1 MSKYHVDADNLGS
14 YLETQASKD
23 TLRFITCGSVDDGKS
38 TLIGR
43 LLYEAKVIFDDQLAA
58 LDADSRKYGTQAGK
72 LDFALLVDGLAAE
85 REQGIT
91 IDVAYRYFSTDKRNF
106 IVADTPGHEQ
116 YTRNMATGA
125 STAHVAVIIVDARK
139 GVLDQTRRH
148 AFIASLLGIRHV
160 VLAINKMDLVDY
172 AKERFDAIVADF
184 LVLNKTLNFMQII
197 PIPISALNG
206 DNVTNKSENMPWY
219 EGQYLLGHL
228 ETLDSN
234 LYKNN
239 SLRLPV
245 QYVLRPNSDYRGYA
259 GRVGSGILYPGL
271 AVKILPSG
279 KETNIQNI
287 FVGSEEVTEAIGG
300 QSVTVTIAGEF
311 DISRGDLIADASAAP
326 SIADQ
331 FRVTIIWMSDSAM
344 LPGRKYLLRTET
356 SNYDC
361 KVAKL
366 RHRININDYT
376 KAPANTLDLNDIAS
390 CDISLNRPL
399 AFDAYSENKSTGSFI
414 LIDPESNAT
423 IAAGMIDFALRRSQ
437 NIHWQVSDIEA
448 DHRAIAKNQQPCVLW
463 FTGLSGSGKSTIAN
477 LIEKKLHTM
486 SRHTMLLDGDNIRHG
501 LNRDLGFTDADRV
514 ENIRRVAEVSK
525 LMVEAGLITLVSF
538 ISPFAAE
545 RKMAREL
552 FKDGAF
558 VEIYVNTPIAEAE
571 RRDVKGLYKKARS
584 GALKNFT
591 GIDSAYEPPVSPEIT
606 LSTMELEPDAAADV
620 VVDWLKRCN
629 YI

>member
-279 KETNIQNI
+279 KETNIKNI

-399 AFDAYSENKSTGSFI
+399 AFDAYSENKSTGSFM
-414 LIDPESNAT
+414 LIDPKA
-423 IAAGMIDFALRRSQ
+423 M
-437 NIHWQVSDIEA
+437 
-448 DHRAIAKNQQPCVLW
+448 QP
-463 FTGLSGSGKSTIAN
+463 
-477 LIEKKLHTM
+477 
-486 SRHTMLLDGDNIRHG
+486 
-501 LNRDLGFTDADRV
+501 
-514 ENIRRVAEVSK
+514 
-525 LMVEAGLITLVSF
+525 
-538 ISPFAAE
+538 
-545 RKMAREL
+545 
-552 FKDGAF
+552 
-558 VEIYVNTPIAEAE
+558 
-571 RRDVKGLYKKARS
+571 
-584 GALKNFT
+584 
-591 GIDSAYEPPVSPEIT
+591 
-606 LSTMELEPDAAADV
+606 
-620 VVDWLKRCN
+620 
-629 YI
+629 